1 MNGPPTLLRR
11 TMDLFSSRAKKQ
23 AQKRLNEF
31 ENEATP
37 LEYLDIMKDESDDGL
52 GLIAKSTKTAN
63 FLSRVDAPQAFRR
76 EQIASGAFLYRM
88 DDAIRPLL
96 VVFTGRTKR
105 PMLPVP
111 AFLQFFDSHD
121 WNVLMLRDERRLH
134 YRDGVEGFASSM
146 ADLAPKVRDLAG
158 KNVDVLALGTSMGG
172 LPAIRLQLFGGADR
186 AISICGRFP
195 ADAQLLL
202 SAQTV
207 PDPFDPICACLD
219 QKERPLLFVHPA
231 GSVTDAQEAALAARL
246 TGGHTWAV
254 PSTESH
260 GLLGQ
265 LWEKGRM
272 SEIFPGILDF
282 CNETLGH
289 P

>member
-1 MNGPPTLLRR
+1 
-11 TMDLFSSRAKKQ
+11 MDLFSLRAKKL
-23 AQKRLNEF
+23 AQKRLNAF

-37 LEYLDIMKDESDDGL
+37 LEYLDIMKDESHDGL
-52 GLIAKSTKTAN
+52 GKIAKSTRTGN
-63 FLSRVDAPQAFRR
+63 FLSKVDAPQAFRR

-88 DDAIRPLL
+88 DEAIRPLL

-111 AFLQFFDSHD
+111 AFLQFFDARD

-134 YRDGVEGFASSM
+134 YREGVEGFASSIS
-146 ADLAPKVRDLAG
+146 DLAPKVRDLAG

-172 LPAIRLQLFGGADR
+172 LPAIRLQLCGGADR
-186 AISICGRFP
+186 AISISGRFP

-207 PDPFDPICACLD
+207 PDPFDPICACLQ
-219 QKERPLLFVHPA
+219 QKERPLLFVHAA
-231 GSVTDAQEAALAARL
+231 GSVTDAQESALAAGL
-246 TGGHTWAV
+246 TGGLTRAV
-254 PSTESH
+254 PLTESH

-265 LWEKGRM
+265 LWEQGRI
-272 SEIFPGILDF
+272 SEIFPGVLDF
-282 CNETLGH
+282 CDQTLGQ